1 MVKSGAV
8 YVPVDPSYPQD
19 RLDFILAD
27 CDAKLVLRTP
37 VRELAGYRSDDPTDA
52 DRIRPLRPDNTAYLI
67 YTSGT
72 TGLPKG
78 VAVPHRPVAE
88 YFVWFKG
95 EYDVDDTDRL
105 LQVASPSFDVSI
117 AEIFGT
123 LACGARMV
131 IPRPGDSPTLD
142 ISPPCCATR
151 ASRQCIS
158 CRPYSGCSCR
168 CRV

>member
-1 MVKSGAV
+1 LLDKSPDLIVTALGVVKSGAV

-78 VAVPHRPVAE
+78 VAVP
-88 YFVWFKG
+88 
-95 EYDVDDTDRL
+95 
-105 LQVASPSFDVSI
+105 
-117 AEIFGT
+117 
-123 LACGARMV
+123 
-131 IPRPGDSPTLD
+131 
-142 ISPPCCATR
+142 
-151 ASRQCIS
+151 
-158 CRPYSGCSCR
+158 
-168 CRV
+168 